1 MHFPATWCQVPWKVL
16 EKSEAKIEIFQAPNS
31 AIVCTCVYDNCK
43 LSPPNLSASASKTV
57 VFNHLFHFY
66 LSKCWMSVLW
76 NSVPNSSWQYIGA
89 RLRKQGLALM
99 GGVRE
104 CSKKRLWVRE
114 QLMEARSCSQF
125 CCSHWNRKR
134 EIWHRETFHNILTV
148 SISRLWTIL

>member
-76 NSVPNSSWQYIGA
+76 NSIPNMPAADSILEQGWENRVLHWWVVLENAQRKGCGSGNSWWKLGLVPSSAAVTETGRGRFDIE
-89 RLRKQGLALM
+89 RL
-99 GGVRE
+99 
-104 CSKKRLWVRE
+104 S
-114 QLMEARSCSQF
+114 
-125 CCSHWNRKR
+125 
-134 EIWHRETFHNILTV
+134 ITF
-148 SISRLWTIL
+148 